1 MSPDPLAFLT
11 GGGEMG
17 ERIRAFDWT
26 RTPLG
31 PPGGWSPALRMM
43 LRIML
48 ANRFPQLLWWG
59 PQYIQFYNDP
69 YIPVPG
75 AKHPDRALGV
85 PVSECWTEIWPV
97 LRPLIDTPF
106 NGGPPTWNE
115 DILLEIHRHGFLEES
130 HFTIAYSPVP
140 DDTVASG
147 IGGVLATVHEIT
159 GKVVGER
166 RVLALRDLGGRL
178 VESMTVEE
186 ACAFAAETLA
196 AHDKDVPFVLFYLP
210 NEEATEARLV
220 AAAGLGKAR
229 GIAPRAIPLHEARP
243 GWPLFMARM
252 SGAVQLVEDLAAKF
266 PEVPAGP
273 WSDPPH
279 QAAVL
284 PIPSSKP
291 HEPAAFMIAGIS
303 SRLRWDPFYRDFLHL
318 ARTQV
323 ATAIA
328 NARAYE
334 EERRRA
340 EALAELDRAKTAFFS
355 NVSHEFRTPLTL
367 MLGPIEDLLERSLS
381 GPQAP
386 LHGDLRVVHRNG
398 QRLLRLVNT
407 LLDFSRMEAGRMR
420 ARYQATDL
428 AAFTADLASVF
439 RAAVERAGLRLVVQC
454 AAPSE
459 PVYVDRE
466 MWEKIVLNLLSNAF
480 KFTFHGEIAVVL
492 RERPGREVEL
502 EVRDTGTGIPADEM
516 PRLFERFHRVQ
527 NARGRTHEGS
537 GIGLALVQDLVR
549 LHAGRISATSKVGE
563 GTAFSVV
570 VPLGTAHLA
579 ADAIAEGQ
587 AAAVSGKAATAFV
600 EEAMRWFPDAILEE
614 QEASTGEAPA
624 AEIEAEPD
632 AAIAFPGGSPIPRA
646 GTPVERA
653 GTPVVEGDSEPTPAD
668 DARPLV
674 LIADDN
680 ADMRQYLAR
689 LLAGRYGTEVAAD
702 GEMALAAV
710 RRRVPDLILTD
721 VMMPRLDGFG
731 LLQRLRQDPETRH
744 VPVIMLSARAG
755 EESRVVGME
764 AGADD
769 YLVKPFSARELL
781 ARVSGHLQMARLRR
795 ETSEALEESH
805 GRFEALL
812 NAAPIGV
819 YLVDADLRIVQV
831 NPKALPMFGDIE
843 NLIGSDLD
851 EVTRQIWP
859 KPYADEIIARF
870 RDTLATGQPHFVP
883 ERIEERLDR
892 KVMEYY
898 EWQIHRIALPDGRHG
913 VVCYFSDISRHVM
926 ARQALAEAD
935 RRKNEFMAVLAHELR
950 NPLAPLRSALQVMK
964 LAEDDPAT
972 VTESRLMMERQLSL
986 LVRLIDDLLDMSRIS
1001 RGKVELRRE
1010 RIAISDAVRL
1020 AVETSRP
1027 EIEARGHE
1035 FTVEMPSDR
1044 IGLDADVNRLAQ
1056 VFSNLLNNAAKYTE
1070 PGGRVTLTVQRHGA
1084 EAVVKVR
1091 DTGIGIPP
1099 EMLPKVFDIFTQV
1112 DRTIEAAQGGLG
1124 IGLSLVRGLV
1134 EMHGGT
1140 VEARSEGPGR
1150 GSEFTVRLPVRSLEA
1165 QKARGDWGSASA
1177 RIPPRRVL
1185 IVDDNRD
1192 AAISLAAMLTF
1203 MGNETRTA
1211 HDGFEALD
1219 AAAAFRPDLVMLD
1232 IGMPRLSGY
1241 DTARRIRE
1249 QPWGRTMVLVALTGW
1264 GQEEDR
1270 RKSKDAGFDSHL
1282 VKPIEP
1288 GAMEKLLAGLPR
1300 PQGQGAAR
1308 ANPPAIVNAPRLTR

>member
-1 MSPDPLAFLT
+1 
-11 GGGEMG
+11 
-17 ERIRAFDWT
+17 I
-26 RTPLG
+26 
-31 PPGGWSPALRMM
+31 
-43 LRIML
+43 
-48 ANRFPQLLWWG
+48 
-59 PQYIQFYNDP
+59 
-69 YIPVPG
+69 
-75 AKHPDRALGV
+75 
-85 PVSECWTEIWPV
+85 SE
-97 LRPLIDTPF
+97 
-106 NGGPPTWNE
+106 
-115 DILLEIHRHGFLEES
+115 
-130 HFTIAYSPVP
+130 
-140 DDTVASG
+140 
-147 IGGVLATVHEIT
+147 
-159 GKVVGER
+159 KVVGER

-178 VESMTVEE
+178 VEAMTVEE
-186 ACAFAAETLA
+186 ACVFAAETLA
-196 AHDKDVPFVLFYLP
+196 AYDKDVPFVFFYLP
-210 NEEATEARLV
+210 NEDATEARLA
-220 AAAGLGKAR
+220 AAAGLGNAEA
-229 GIAPRAIPLHEARP
+229 IAPPMIDLREPRP

-252 SGAVQLVEDLAAKF
+252 SGAVQLVEDLAGKF

-279 QAAVL
+279 RAVVL

-291 HEPAAFMIAGIS
+291 QEPAAFMVAGLS
-303 SRLRWDPFYRDFLHL
+303 SRLRWDPFYRDFFDL
-318 ARTQV
+318 ARTRV

-334 EERRRA
+334 EEKRRA
-340 EALAELDRAKTAFFS
+340 EGLAELDRAKTAFFS

-367 MLGPIEDLLERSLS
+367 MLAPIEDLLERSRS
-381 GPQAP
+381 GPEAA
-386 LHGDLRVVHRNG
+386 LHGDLEVVHRNG

-407 LLDFSRMEAGRMR
+407 LLDFSRMEAGRTR
-420 ARYQATDL
+420 ARYQPTDL

-439 RAAVERAGLRLVVQC
+439 RAAVERAGLKLVVEC
-454 AAPSE
+454 HAPSE

-480 KFTFHGEIAVVL
+480 KFTFHGEIAVTL
-492 RERPGREVEL
+492 KERSDRQVEL
-502 EVRDTGTGIPADEM
+502 LVRDTGTGIPAGEM
-516 PRLFERFHRVQ
+516 PRLFERFHRVH

-549 LHAGRISATSKVGE
+549 QHGGRIGATSRPGE
-563 GTAFSVV
+563 GTTFSVV
-570 VPLGTAHLA
+570 VPLGSAHLPPEQ
-579 ADAIAEGQ
+579 IAEGQ
-587 AAAVSGKAATAFV
+587 AAAVSGKATTAFV
-600 EEAMRWFPDAILEE
+600 EEAMRWFPDAVVEG
-614 QEASTGEAPA
+614 QADAQGEVLDDEPAPA
-624 AEIEAEPD
+624 AE
-632 AAIAFPGGSPIPRA
+632 A
-646 GTPVERA
+646 GTESA
-653 GTPVVEGDSEPTPAD
+653 EAD

-680 ADMRQYLAR
+680 ADMRQYLSR

-710 RRRVPDLILTD
+710 RRRAPDLILTD

-731 LLQRLRQDPETRH
+731 LLQRLRQEPDTRH
-744 VPVIMLSARAG
+744 IPVIMLSARAG

-764 AGADD
+764 AGVDD

-795 ETSEALEESH
+795 EASEAMEESH
-805 GRFEALL
+805 DRFEALF

-819 YLVDADLRIVQV
+819 YLVDADLRIIQV

-843 NLIGSDLD
+843 NLIGSDFS
-851 EVTRQIWP
+851 EVIHVLWP
-859 KPYADEIIARF
+859 KPYADEIVARF
-870 RDTLATGQPHFVP
+870 RHTLATGQPYFVP
-883 ERIEERLDR
+883 ERVEERLDR
-892 KVMEYY
+892 RVQEYY

-935 RRKNEFMAVLAHELR
+935 RRKNEFLAVLAHELR

-964 LAEDDPAT
+964 LAQDDPAT
-972 VTESRLMMERQLSL
+972 VKDSRLMMERQLTL
-986 LVRLIDDLLDMSRIS
+986 LVRLIDDLMDMSRIS

-1010 RIAISDAVRL
+1010 RIALSDAVRL

-1035 FTVEMPSDR
+1035 FVVELPSDR
-1044 IGLDADVNRLAQ
+1044 IGVDADVDRLAQ
-1056 VFSNLLNNAAKYTE
+1056 VFSNLLNNAAKYTD
-1070 PGGRVTLTVQRHGA
+1070 PGGHITLSVQRHGA
-1084 EAVVKVR
+1084 EAVVRVR
-1091 DTGIGIPP
+1091 DTGMGIPP

-1124 IGLSLVRGLV
+1124 IGLSLVKGLV

-1140 VEARSEGPGR
+1140 VEARSEGRGK
-1150 GSEFTVRLPVRSLEA
+1150 GSEFVVQLPVRSLEA
-1165 QKARGDWGSASA
+1165 EKQRSDWGGATT
-1177 RIPPRRVL
+1177 RIPSRRVL

-1192 AAISLAAMLTF
+1192 AAVSLAAMLNF
-1203 MGNETRTA
+1203 MGNETQTA
-1211 HDGFEALD
+1211 HDGYEALD
-1219 AAAAFRPDLVMLD
+1219 VAASFRPDLVMLD

-1249 QPWGRTMVLVALTGW
+1249 QPWGRGMVLVALTGW

-1288 GAMEKLLAGLPR
+1288 GAMERLLAGLPR
-1300 PQGQGAAR
+1300 PPGPHSAA
-1308 ANPPAIVNAPRLTR
+1308 ATAPFNAPRATR

>member
-1 MSPDPLAFLT
+1 MNPDPLAFLT

-17 ERIRAFDWT
+17 ERIRAFDWA
-26 RTPLG
+26 RTSLG
-31 PPGGWSPALRMM
+31 PPATWSPALRMM
-43 LRIML
+43 LRILL

-69 YIPVPG
+69 YRPIPG
-75 AKHPDRALGV
+75 TKHPDQALGV
-85 PVSECWTEIWPV
+85 PVSECWKEIWPV

-106 NGGPPTWNE
+106 HGGPPTWNE

-140 DDTVASG
+140 DETVPSG

-166 RVLALRDLGGRL
+166 RGLALRDLGGRL
-178 VESMTVEE
+178 VEAMTVEE
-186 ACAFAAETLA
+186 ACSFAAATLA
-196 AHDKDVPFVLFYLP
+196 AHDKDVPFVFFYLLDDG
-210 NEEATEARLV
+210 ATEARLV
-220 AAAGLGKAR
+220 AAAGLGRAES
-229 GIAPRAIPLHEARP
+229 IAPPVIDLREPRP

-252 SGAVQLVEDLAAKF
+252 SGAVQLVEDLAGTFQA
-266 PEVPAGP
+266 VPAGP

-279 QAAVL
+279 QAVVL

-291 HEPAAFMIAGIS
+291 RETAAFMVAGIS
-303 SRLRWDPFYRDFLHL
+303 SRLRWDPFYRDFFHL

-323 ATAIA
+323 ASAIA

-334 EERRRA
+334 EEKRRS

-367 MLGPIEDLLERSLS
+367 MLAPIEDLLERSRS
-381 GPQAP
+381 GPQQA
-386 LHGDLRVVHRNG
+386 LHGDLQVVHRNG

-420 ARYQATDL
+420 ARYQPTDL
-428 AAFTADLASVF
+428 AAFTVDLASVF
-439 RAAVERAGLRLVVQC
+439 RAAVERAGLRLIVEC

-459 PVYVDRE
+459 PIYVDRE
-466 MWEKIVLNLLSNAF
+466 MWEKIILNLLSNAF
-480 KFTFHGEIAVVL
+480 KFTFHGEIAISL
-492 RERPGREVEL
+492 KERPDRQVEL
-502 EVRDTGTGIPADEM
+502 EVRDTGTGIPAEEM
-516 PRLFERFHRVQ
+516 PRLFERFHRVH

-549 LHAGRISATSKVGE
+549 LHGGRITATSRPGA
-563 GTAFSVV
+563 GTTFSVV
-570 VPLGTAHLA
+570 VPLGSAHLA
-579 ADAIAEGQ
+579 PEQIAEGP
-587 AAAVSGKAATAFV
+587 AEAVSGRAANAFV
-600 EEAMRWFPDAILEE
+600 EEAMRWFPDAVAEE
-614 QEASTGEAPA
+614 QGEAAGASVPRGNGKPSTRLDIYDEPA
-624 AEIEAEPD
+624 AADP
-632 AAIAFPGGSPIPRA
+632 AAA
-646 GTPVERA
+646 TDE
-653 GTPVVEGDSEPTPAD
+653 
-668 DARPLV
+668 ARPLV

-680 ADMRQYLAR
+680 ADMRQYVAR

-710 RRRVPDLILTD
+710 RRRIPDLILTD

-731 LLQRLRQDPETRH
+731 LLERLRGDPDTRDI
-744 VPVIMLSARAG
+744 PVIMLSARAG

-781 ARVSGHLQMARLRR
+781 ARVAGHLQMARLRR
-795 ETSEALEESH
+795 EASAALEESH
-805 GRFEALL
+805 DRFEALF
-812 NAAPIGV
+812 NVAPIGV

-843 NLIGSDLD
+843 SLIGSDFS
-851 EVTRQIWP
+851 EVIHLLWP
-859 KPYADEIIARF
+859 APYADEIVARF
-870 RDTLATGQPHFVP
+870 RQTLATGQPHFVP

-892 KVMEYY
+892 KVREYY

-935 RRKNEFMAVLAHELR
+935 RRKNEFLAVLAHELR

-964 LAEDDPAT
+964 LAHDDPAT
-972 VTESRLMMERQLSL
+972 VQGSRQMMERQLTL
-986 LVRLIDDLLDMSRIS
+986 LVRLIDDLMDMSRIS

-1010 RIAISDAVRL
+1010 RIALSDAVHL

-1035 FTVEMPSDR
+1035 FVIEMPSDR
-1044 IGLDADVNRLAQ
+1044 IGVDADVERLAQ
-1056 VFSNLLNNAAKYTE
+1056 VFSNLLNNAAKYTD
-1070 PGGRVTLTVQRHGA
+1070 PGGRIVLSVQRRGA
-1084 EAVVKVR
+1084 EAVVRVS
-1091 DTGIGIPP
+1091 DTGMGIPP
-1099 EMLPKVFDIFTQV
+1099 GMLPKVFDIFTQV

-1124 IGLSLVRGLV
+1124 IGLSLVKGLV

-1140 VEARSEGPGR
+1140 VEAKSEGRGK
-1150 GSEFTVRLPVRSLEA
+1150 GSEFVVRLPVRSLEA
-1165 QKARGDWGSASA
+1165 SKPRSDRAGAITRAPS
-1177 RIPPRRVL
+1177 RRVL

-1192 AAISLAAMLTF
+1192 AAVSLAAMLNF
-1203 MGNETRTA
+1203 MGNETQTA
-1211 HDGFEALD
+1211 HDGYEALD
-1219 AAAAFRPDLVMLD
+1219 VAAAFRPDLVMLD

-1249 QPWGRTMVLVALTGW
+1249 QPWGRGMVLVALTGW

-1270 RKSKDAGFDSHL
+1270 RRSKDAGFDSHL

-1288 GAMEKLLAGLPR
+1288 GAMERLLAGLSRPPR
-1300 PQGQGAAR
+1300 VPSLQR
-1308 ANPPAIVNAPRLTR
+1308 S